1 MKIKKRTFGTKWVGN
16 GFGELSIG
24 TTQSEIWDLSF
35 YNGPRSSETLVCGIF
50 SKTLENK
57 HVQKRTFGTKWVGNR
72 FHELSTGRNY
82 QLGLGTSTIEVL
94 AKQSKKNEEKR

>member
-1 MKIKKRTFGTKWVGN
+1 MN

-24 TTQSEIWDLSF
+24 ATQSEIWDLSF

-72 FHELSTGRNY
+72 FGELSLGRND
-82 QLGLGTSTIEVL
+82 QAGVGISKIKVS
-94 AKQSKKNEEKR
+94 AKNSKKKQGKS